1 MWAKYAAKRG
11 VQIARMILQIRSKI
25 R

>member
-1 MWAKYAAKRG
+1 MWAKYAANRG
-11 VQIARMILQIRSKI
+11 VQIARMILQIHSKI